1 MLSGRRD
8 PGLRTDLYEEL
19 SVVLIGMMDSPFVR
33 RVAITMQ
40 MLGIDYRHRPLS
52 IFKSFDEFRMVHPL
66 VKVPTLVCD
75 DGEMLVD
82 STLIIDYLE
91 SLAGPDKSLYPKDMS
106 TRRSALQQI
115 GEALVGM
122 EKAVQIIYEKG
133 QRPSELRH
141 PPWID
146 RLEQQLSSAA
156 GLMEASVEATIE
168 GGSDWLGGAE
178 PMQAD
183 ITTAVAW
190 HFIQRVTSRTIRPTD
205 HPYLVEFSEQAEAL
219 PAFLACPP
227 KE

>member
-1 MLSGRRD
+1 ML
-8 PGLRTDLYEEL
+8 
-19 SVVLIGMMDSPFVR
+19 DSPFVR

-52 IFKSFDEFRMVHPL
+52 IFRSFDEFRTVHPL

-91 SLAGPDKSLYPKDMS
+91 SLAAPEKSLYPEDPFAKR
-106 TRRSALQQI
+106 TALQQI

-122 EKAVQIIYEKG
+122 EKVVQLIYEKE
-133 QRPSELRH
+133 QRPTDLRH
-141 PPWID
+141 EPWVD
-146 RLEQQLSSAA
+146 RLQQQLVSAA
-156 GLMEASVEATIE
+156 GLMEASVEVAIE
-168 GGSDWLGGAE
+168 GGNDWLAGAD

-190 HFIQRVTSRTIRPTD
+190 YFIQRVESVNVRPTD
-205 HPYLVEFSEQAEAL
+205 HPYLVEFSARAEAL

-227 KE
+227 EE

>member
-1 MLSGRRD
+1 M
-8 PGLRTDLYEEL
+8 
-19 SVVLIGMMDSPFVR
+19 VLIGMMDSPFVR

-40 MLGIDYRHRPLS
+40 MLDLDYRHRPLS

-66 VKVPTLVCD
+66 VKVPTLICD

-91 SLAGPDKSLYPKDMS
+91 SLAGADKSLYPTES
-106 TRRSALQQI
+106 SSRRSSLQQI

-122 EKAVQIIYEKG
+122 EKAVQIVYEKG
-133 QRPSELRH
+133 QRPKELRH
-141 PPWID
+141 EPWLD
-146 RLEQQLSSAA
+146 RIEQQLMSAA
-156 GLMEASVEATIE
+156 GLMEASVEAAIE
-168 GGSDWLGGAE
+168 GGSDWLGGPG

-183 ITTAVAW
+183 VTTAVAW
-190 HFIQRVTSRTIRPTD
+190 DFIQRVASAKVRPTD
-205 HPYLVEFSEQAEAL
+205 HPYLLDFCEQAEAL

>member
-1 MLSGRRD
+1 M
-8 PGLRTDLYEEL
+8 
-19 SVVLIGMMDSPFVR
+19 VLIGMLDSPYVR

-40 MLGIDYRHRPLS
+40 MLGLDYTRRPLS
-52 IFKSFDEFRMVHPL
+52 VFKSFDEFRTVHPL

-91 SLAGPDKSLYPKDMS
+91 SLAGPDRKLYPQETS
-106 TRRSALQQI
+106 ARRTALQQI

-122 EKAVQIIYEKG
+122 EKVVQIIYEKK
-133 QRPSELRH
+133 QRPSELQH
-141 PPWID
+141 ASWID
-146 RLEQQLSSAA
+146 RLKLQLISAA
-156 GLMEASVEATIE
+156 GLMEASVEAAIE
-168 GGSDWLGGAE
+168 GGSDWLGGPE

-190 HFIQRVTSRTIRPTD
+190 NFIRRVTSRTVRPTN
-205 HPYLVEFSEQAEAL
+205 HPYLVDHSEQAEAL

-227 KE
+227 EE